1 MPELSWEEEFNTLVT
16 EFVEGADTR
25 LGSLRDALY
34 GLQTAPD
41 NLNALRELNRHFHR
55 LAGTGLTFGFA
66 ELSALAAQGEELC
79 TERLRTPQPATASD
93 LARYATHI
101 DALQKGFAGAR
112 SGLQRWRGPTS
123 ETLPEPLDV
132 LIVDADD
139 VTQKLLVRLL
149 AQEGMIARRVRTATE
164 ARAQIDQ
171 HIPDGLLIETDL
183 PDGEGYQV
191 VEYLRGKPGG
201 DRPAVLM
208 LSRGDTF
215 LDQTEAIHAG
225 ADAVYEKP
233 ISWDTLIRKLH
244 QLLEPEASETSR
256 ILLVEDDESQAAFVR
271 TTLEQA
277 GYQIKW
283 CASPRNF
290 KEMFAEL
297 RPDLLILDI
306 VLPEVSGHDL
316 ARFVRQEEQHAT
328 LPILFLTAESHQ
340 QARIATVEAGGDDHL
355 IKPVH
360 PALLVA
366 SVAARLERGRFLK
379 MLMNRDG
386 LTRLLTH
393 SSFMEHARTLVAR
406 RRQGSESDAP
416 ATMVLLDLDNFKR
429 INDTFG
435 HQAGDRVLVSLSSLL
450 RRHLRR
456 SDPVGRY
463 GGEEFGILLDNV
475 NEDDAVRLMLRLQRE
490 FGEIEHHAAD
500 GACFHAAFSAGVAR
514 FDPLTMDLDR
524 WFNAADGALY
534 GAKKA
539 GRNRV
544 VKAAV

>member
-1 MPELSWEEEFNTLVT
+1 MPELSWEEEFNTLVA
-16 EFVEGADTR
+16 EFVDSAGTR
-25 LGSLRDALY
+25 LGSLRDALL
-34 GLQTAPD
+34 GLQNTPAD
-41 NLNALRELNRHFHR
+41 LDALRELKRHFHR

-79 TERLRTPQPATASD
+79 TERLRVSQPATARD
-93 LARYATHI
+93 LSRYSTLI
-101 DALQKGFAGAR
+101 DALDKGFAGAR
-112 SGLQRWRGPTS
+112 NGLQRWRGAAAA
-123 ETLPEPLDV
+123 EGLPEPLDV
-132 LIVDADD
+132 LIVDDD
-139 VTQKLLVRLL
+139 DGTQKLLVRLL
-149 AQEGMIARRVRTATE
+149 AQEGMIARRVRSASE
-164 ARAQIDQ
+164 AHGAIDQ
-171 HIPDGLLIETDL
+171 HMPDGLLVETTL

-208 LSRGDTF
+208 LSRGSAF

-233 ISWDTLIRKLH
+233 LEWDTVIRKLH
-244 QLLEPEASETSR
+244 QLLDRDATETPR
-256 ILLVEDDESQAAFVR
+256 ILLVEDDESQGAFVR

-277 GYQIKW
+277 GYQVQL

-290 KEMFAEL
+290 KQEL
-297 RPDLLILDI
+297 ITFRPDLLMLDI

-316 ARFVRQEEQHAT
+316 ARFVRQDDQHAT

-366 SVAARLERGRFLK
+366 SVAARLERARFLK
-379 MLMNRDG
+379 MLLNRDG

-393 SSFMEHARTLVAR
+393 SSFMEHARALAVR
-406 RRQGSESDAP
+406 KQQEPDAP
-416 ATMVLLDLDNFKR
+416 ATMVLLDIDHFKT

-435 HQAGDRVLVSLSSLL
+435 HQAGDRVLVSLSALL

-456 SDPVGRY
+456 TDPVGRY
-463 GGEEFGILLDNV
+463 GGEEFAILLDNV
-475 NEDDAVRLMLRLQRE
+475 HEDDALRLIRRLQRE
-490 FGEIEHHAAD
+490 FGEIEHHAPD
-500 GACFHAAFSAGVAR
+500 GAPFRAAFSAGVAKL
-514 FDPLTMDLDR
+514 DVPHMDLDR

-534 GAKKA
+534 AAKKA

-544 VKAAV
+544 VKAQV

>member
-1 MPELSWEEEFNTLVT
+1 MPELSWEEEFNTLVA
-16 EFVEGADTR
+16 EFVDSAATR
-25 LGSLRDALY
+25 LGSLRDALL
-34 GLQTAPD
+34 GLQNTPD
-41 NLNALRELNRHFHR
+41 DLDALRELKRHFHR

-79 TERLRTPQPATASD
+79 NERLRVTQSASATD
-93 LARYATHI
+93 LSRYSTLI
-101 DALQKGFAGAR
+101 EALDKGFAGAR
-112 SGLQRWRGPTS
+112 SGLQRWRGTH
-123 ETLPEPLDV
+123 TDGLPEPLDV
-132 LIVDADD
+132 LIVDDD
-139 VTQKLLVRLL
+139 DASQRLLVRLL
-149 AQEGMIARRVRTATE
+149 AQEGMIARRVRTAVE
-164 ARAQIDQ
+164 ARAAIDQ
-171 HIPDGLLIETDL
+171 HIPDGLLVETDL

-191 VEYLRGKPGG
+191 VEYLRGKTGG

-208 LSRGDTF
+208 LSRGNAF

-233 ISWDTLIRKLH
+233 LAWDTLVRKLH
-244 QLLEPEASETSR
+244 QLLDREVTETPR
-256 ILLVEDDESQAAFVR
+256 ILVVEDDESQGAFVR
-271 TTLEQA
+271 MTLEQA
-277 GYQIKW
+277 GYQVQL
-283 CASPRNF
+283 CDSPRNF
-290 KEMFAEL
+290 KDEFATF
-297 RPDLLILDI
+297 RPDLLMLDI
-306 VLPEVSGHDL
+306 VLPDVSGHDL
-316 ARFVRQEEQHAT
+316 ARFVRQDDQHAT

-366 SVAARLERGRFLK
+366 SVSARLERARFLK
-379 MLMNRDG
+379 MLMSRDG

-406 RRQGSESDAP
+406 KRLEPDSP
-416 ATMVLLDLDNFKR
+416 ASMVVLDIDNFKT

-435 HQAGDRVLVSLSSLL
+435 HQAGDRVLVSLSALL
-450 RRHLRR
+450 RRHVRR

-463 GGEEFGILLDNV
+463 GGEEFAILLDNV
-475 NEDDAVRLMLRLQRE
+475 NEDDALRLMQRLQRE
-490 FGEIEHHAAD
+490 FCDIEHHAPA
-500 GACFHAAFSAGVAR
+500 GPVFRAAFSAGVAR
-514 FDPLTMDLDR
+514 LDAPTMDFDR

-534 GAKKA
+534 AAKKA